1 MQLLELIAIL
11 CILTCIWGQPCD
23 VVRWTGCKGPKPKPN
38 TNTANVLHSKLKGLG
53 MMPSQVRDHAQDY
66 DDEEEEDE
74 DAERKTN
81 QKKILRI
88 FNDIISSR
96 LSKELKERSDDL
108 EDLDVA
114 AKRQEEDEKKNE
126 AHEGDNLF
134 NNVDYDNAVLEENT
148 GTKETNSIQNDDSA
162 ISIDFNEV
170 EQILKSLEITLL
182 RKRNVLEEER
192 KSLLEKENE
201 EKQSY
206 DDVMNIINTPMGNL
220 KRLRDDLIQLQEL
233 LTRKPKRNTK

>member
-1 MQLLELIAIL
+1 YRIQREQKKNYKTIMQLLELIAIL

-66 DDEEEEDE
+66 DEEEDNQ

-88 FNDIISSR
+88 FNDIIPSR

-126 AHEGDNLF
+126 AHHDGDDNLF
-134 NNVDYDNAVLEENT
+134 DNVDYDHAVIEESK
-148 GTKETNSIQNDDSA
+148 GTKEPNSIQNDDSA
-162 ISIDFNEV
+162 IS
-170 EQILKSLEITLL
+170 
-182 RKRNVLEEER
+182 
-192 KSLLEKENE
+192 
-201 EKQSY
+201 
-206 DDVMNIINTPMGNL
+206 
-220 KRLRDDLIQLQEL
+220 
-233 LTRKPKRNTK
+233 